1 MGSIGVRILAGGALS
16 GTEARHP
23 LSMQDVAP
31 IGSGVDYKT
40 DVSRALHFENLVKE
54 GHAADLP
61 ELAIRYGVSNSNLST
76 MEVGI
81 ATNAELMQAVKSV
94 NCGPL
99 SPSTLK
105 RIRTVQ
111 NNF

>member
-16 GTEARHP
+16 GRETRHP

-40 DVSRALHFENLVKE
+40 DVLRALHFENLVKE
-54 GHAADLP
+54 GHAVDLP
-61 ELAIRYGVSNSNLST
+61 ELAIRYAVSNSNLST
-76 MEVGI
+76 IEVGI
-81 ATNAELMQAVKSV
+81 ATNEELMQAVKSV

-99 SPSTLK
+99 SQSTLK
-105 RIRTVQ
+105 QIRTVQ

>member
-16 GTEARHP
+16 GTETRHP

-54 GHAADLP
+54 GHAVDLP
-61 ELAIRYGVSNSNLST
+61 ELAIRYAVSNSNLST
-76 MEVGI
+76 IEVGI
-81 ATNAELMQAVKSV
+81 ATNEELMKAAKSV

-99 SPSTLK
+99 SSNALK
-105 RIRTVQ
+105 QIRTVQ

>member
-1 MGSIGVRILAGGALS
+1 
-16 GTEARHP
+16 
-23 LSMQDVAP
+23 MQDVAP

-40 DVSRALHFENLVKE
+40 DVLRALHFENLVKE
-54 GHAADLP
+54 GQAVDLP
-61 ELAIRYGVSNSNLST
+61 ELAIRYAVSNSNLST
-76 MEVGI
+76 IEVGI
-81 ATNAELMQAVKSV
+81 ATNEELIKAVKSV

-105 RIRTVQ
+105 QIRTVQ

>member
-40 DVSRALHFENLVKE
+40 DVLRALHFENLVKA
-54 GHAADLP
+54 GHAVDLP
-61 ELAIRYGVSNSNLST
+61 ELAIRYAVSNSNLST
-76 MEVGI
+76 IEVS
-81 ATNAELMQAVKSV
+81 ATNEELIKAVKSV
-94 NCGPL
+94 NCGPF
-99 SPSTLK
+99 PEHP
-105 RIRTVQ
+105 
-111 NNF
+111 